1 MQLNIIK
8 SMTVKAKDLPTSHL
22 NLNEIEKNAPPNS
35 LELGKGKDGRPA
47 NNVCP
52 QIIKLVSRLVEMAD
66 EDYTLLTPID
76 REALRDV
83 LACGSTAKVAKKQHK
98 SEVHV
103 LNKIKKAIDVL
114 TDQMKVWQDPH
125 QKLMEQGKRIQELE
139 IALENDKKNRELVKR
154 LTNMVDV
161 QAHRYSMLEAE
172 NRALKDEITNLKA
185 ERPLM
190 DYQSSTTMVKADE
203 KTKRTLRLF
212 LGEIKIPQK
221 IANKLKDYN
230 IETVYDLVRYN
241 EDQLS
246 HLRIISKTELQRINK
261 GLEKTGL
268 ALGTDVRWVEASQ
281 EYYIRK

>member
-1 MQLNIIK
+1 
-8 SMTVKAKDLPTSHL
+8 MTVKAKDLPTSHL

-52 QIIKLVSRLVEMAD
+52 QIIKLVGRIVEMAD

-125 QKLMEQGKRIQELE
+125 QKLMEQGIRIQELE

>member
-35 LELGKGKDGRPA
+35 LELGKGKDGRSA
-47 NNVCP
+47 YNVCP

-246 HLRIISKTELQRINK
+246 RLGIISKTELLRINK